1 MAPHHHGQPT
11 RRWSFA
17 GFCPLGRRASVR
29 AASRSSRV
37 SKMALAKIRRSASN
51 QRSAGLSSGLSGGS
65 AIFSIPSGQRTLPL
79 VWLPLLSRTSPIRSV
94 PVCLRNS
101 SRKRWKQIPSTC
113 GRNSTKH
120 VPLTGST
127 AAYSPNQ
134 WYWWSHGGRLPN
146 GHHNRRCVTFRPKRA
161 SSMAKSCSTASRE
174 TVSSFFKRC
183 LIGGAGG
190 LAVMWTSGLQLSLA
204 PAKQLGNRIDAIG
217 DVPGVAQIEL
227 CLVQPADVASP
238 HLRLQT
244 LPSLRREA
252 FRCATSLRWR
262 QQRRQAAR
270 AVALPPAL
278 NSSHTIAQH
287 LRCLTDTGDPLFL
300 KKTKQSQAIGSGL
313 VTSRF
318 LRGLQLRNIFLDQQ
332 RISSVHT
339 QPPVPSTSLI
349 LNRDNTLALILI
361 PTLPIFSLCRTSRFI
376 RIGMRGKRKCSN
388 KVVLGLYL
396 SVILPETKIKSR
408 SYESPL

>member
-1 MAPHHHGQPT
+1 M
-11 RRWSFA
+11 
-17 GFCPLGRRASVR
+17 
-29 AASRSSRV
+29 
-37 SKMALAKIRRSASN
+37 
-51 QRSAGLSSGLSGGS
+51 
-65 AIFSIPSGQRTLPL
+65 PSGQWTLPL
-79 VWLPLLSRTSPIRSV
+79 VWLPLLSSTSPIVSL
-94 PVCLRNS
+94 PVCWRNS
-101 SRKRWKQIPSTC
+101 SRKRWKQTPSTC
-113 GRNSTKH
+113 GRNSTTQ

-127 AAYSPNQ
+127 AAYSQNQ
-134 WYWWSHGGRLPN
+134 WYWWSWGGRLPN

-174 TVSSFFKRC
+174 TEAASSFFKRR

-244 LPSLRREA
+244 LRREA
-252 FRCATSLRWR
+252 FRCATSLWWR
-262 QQRRQAAR
+262 QQRRQAAS

-278 NSSHTIAQH
+278 NSSHTIAQR

-300 KKTKQSQAIGSGL
+300 KKTKQSQAIGCGL
-313 VTSRF
+313 FTSRF

-376 RIGMRGKRKCSN
+376 RIGIN
-388 KVVLGLYL
+388 H
-396 SVILPETKIKSR
+396 
-408 SYESPL
+408 

>member
-1 MAPHHHGQPT
+1 
-11 RRWSFA
+11 
-17 GFCPLGRRASVR
+17 
-29 AASRSSRV
+29 
-37 SKMALAKIRRSASN
+37 MALAKIRRSASN

-101 SRKRWKQIPSTC
+101 SRKRWKQTPSTC

-127 AAYSPNQ
+127 AAYSQNQ
-134 WYWWSHGGRLPN
+134 WYWWSWVHGGRLPN

-174 TVSSFFKRC
+174 TEAASSFFKRR
-183 LIGGAGG
+183 LIGGTGG
-190 LAVMWTSGLQLSLA
+190 LAGMGASGLQLSLS
-204 PAKQLGNRIDAIG
+204 PAKKLGNRIDAIG

-238 HLRLQT
+238 HPRLQT

-252 FRCATSLRWR
+252 FRCTTSPRGR
-262 QQRRQAAR
+262 QQRRQAAS

-287 LRCLTDTGDPLFL
+287 LRCLTDPGDPLFL
-300 KKTKQSQAIGSGL
+300 KKTKQPQAIGSGF

-376 RIGMRGKRKCSN
+376 RIGIIRASPG
-388 KVVLGLYL
+388 VL
-396 SVILPETKIKSR
+396 SPSAENSILR
-408 SYESPL
+408 AFCL

>member
-1 MAPHHHGQPT
+1 
-11 RRWSFA
+11 
-17 GFCPLGRRASVR
+17 
-29 AASRSSRV
+29 
-37 SKMALAKIRRSASN
+37 MALAKIRRSASN

-79 VWLPLLSRTSPIRSV
+79 VWLPLLSRARPIRSG

-127 AAYSPNQ
+127 AAYSQNQ
-134 WYWWSHGGRLPN
+134 WYWWSWVHGGRLPN
-146 GHHNRRCVTFRPKRA
+146 GHHSRRCVTFRPKRA

-174 TVSSFFKRC
+174 TEAASSFFKRR
-183 LIGGAGG
+183 LIGGTGG
-190 LAVMWTSGLQLSLA
+190 LAVMGPSGLQLGLA

-238 HLRLQT
+238 HLRLQI

-252 FRCATSLRWR
+252 LLRATSLRWR
-262 QQRRQAAR
+262 QQRRQAAF
-270 AVALPPAL
+270 AIALPPAL

-287 LRCLTDTGDPLFL
+287 LRCLTAPGTPLFL
-300 KKTKQSQAIGSGL
+300 EKTKQPQAIGSGL

-332 RISSVHT
+332 RVSDGHT
-339 QPPVPSTSLI
+339 QPPVPSTSPILI
-349 LNRDNTLALILI
+349 RANTLALILI
-361 PTLPIFSLCRTSRFI
+361 PTLPVFSLCRTSRFI
-376 RIGMRGKRKCSN
+376 RIG
-388 KVVLGLYL
+388 
-396 SVILPETKIKSR
+396 IR
-408 SYESPL
+408 SHFRVDLCASDLRQ